1 MSRLVYVGLIVLIA
15 FLLYPLYVLFL
26 VAFVPP
32 KYTVDRLYPYQY
44 PAAITLENLEG
55 ALSNPQIVHAALR
68 SLTVATLVG
77 LLSVALGIPT
87 AYGLSKL
94 PERLAYAITTIL
106 FFANM
111 MPAIVVAIPI
121 ASAFARLGLFDTVIG
136 LALAQELVALPVSS
150 FVLLGVF
157 QSIPKELELQAR
169 VDGAGLFRT
178 LFQIVLPLAKEG
190 IAATFLLSWML
201 SWDEFTFA
209 VLLSPV
215 NPTMPVLI
223 YLYTT
228 RGNLLEAAA
237 MSLVLT
243 APVLV
248 LTILLQKYLKGEYIG
263 GGLKG

>member
-1 MSRLVYVGLIVLIA
+1 MKVLLYLGLAVFIA
-15 FLLYPLYVLFL
+15 FLIYPIYVLFL
-26 VAFVPP
+26 IAFVPP
-32 KYTVDRLYPYQY
+32 VYTVDRLYPYQY
-44 PAAITLENLEG
+44 PVEITLKNLEG
-55 ALSNPQIVHAALR
+55 ALSNPAIIHALIK
-68 SLTVATLVG
+68 SLTVATIVG
-77 LLSVALGIPT
+77 ILSVVLGIPT

-94 PERLAYAITTIL
+94 PDRIAYAITTTL

-121 ASAFARLGLFDTVIG
+121 ASEFVRLGLFDTSLG
-136 LALAQELVALPVSS
+136 LALAQELIALPISS

-169 VDGAGLFRT
+169 VDGAGLFRA

-190 IAATFLLSWML
+190 IAAAFLLSWML

-209 VLLSPV
+209 VLLSPI
-215 NPTMPVLI
+215 NPTMPVLV

-237 MSLVLT
+237 MSLILT

-248 LTILLQKYLKGEYIG
+248 ITVMLQKYLKGEYIG